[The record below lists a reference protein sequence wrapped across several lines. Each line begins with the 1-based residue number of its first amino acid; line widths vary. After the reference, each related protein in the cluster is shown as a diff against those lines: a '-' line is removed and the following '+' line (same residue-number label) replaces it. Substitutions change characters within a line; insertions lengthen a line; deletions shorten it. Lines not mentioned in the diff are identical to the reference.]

1 MKYDKNDSSEMHI
14 IMNSSK
20 DKDDLQ
26 DLQEKNKVLEIQKLM
41 AFIRM
46 KVESKF
52 NSLTKAF
59 LHFD

>member
-1 MKYDKNDSSEMHI
+1 
-14 IMNSSK
+14 MNSSK